1 VNKPRYHAVDRC
13 RICGNTSLMP
23 VLDLGEQY
31 LTGVFPRGR
40 DDRLTCGP
48 LELVRCEGAHS
59 CGLVQL
65 RHSYDHAEMYG
76 ANYGYRSSLNRSMV
90 RHLADKVEGLLEIV
104 RLAPTD
110 LVLDIGSNDG
120 TLLSN
125 YPSGGPTLVGMDP
138 TAAKF
143 REHYRPDIRIVP
155 DFFSAA
161 ALRRHF
167 PGRRVKLVTSIAM
180 FYDLEAPQA
189 FADQIASI
197 LAADGV
203 WHFEQSYLPSML
215 RTTSYDTICHEHLEY
230 YALRQIKW
238 MIDRA
243 GLKII
248 DVTFNAVN
256 GGSFAVT
263 AAPVAAPYPECTD
276 TIRDI
281 LDEEDRMGLRQFGTY
296 LAFGTRVLEHKI
308 ELLKLLRGINAR
320 KMKVLGYGASTKG
333 NVVLQYCGLS
343 AAEIPCIAD
352 VNPDKFGCVT
362 PGTWI
367 PIVSEA
373 DAKAANPDYFLVL
386 PWHFRENLVAREQE
400 FMHRGGKMIFPLPA
414 IDVVEGKLLRTGSSG
429 M

>member
-1 VNKPRYHAVDRC
+1 MTKPRYRAIDRC
-13 RICGNTSLMP
+13 RICGNTNLMP

-40 DDRLTCGP
+40 DDNLTRGP
-48 LELVRCEGAHS
+48 LELVRCEGTDA

-76 ANYGYRSSLNRSMV
+76 TNYGYRSSLNKSMV
-90 RHLADKVEGLLEIV
+90 RHLADKVEGLLELV
-104 RLAPTD
+104 HLTPAD

-125 YPSGGPTLVGMDP
+125 YPVEGPTLVGMDP
-138 TAAKF
+138 TAGKF
-143 REHYRPDIRIVP
+143 RELYRPDIRVVP
-155 DFFSAA
+155 DFFSATT
-161 ALRRHF
+161 LRRHF

-189 FADQIASI
+189 FADQIAGI

-203 WHFEQSYLPSML
+203 WHFEQSYLPTML

-238 MIDRA
+238 IIDRA

-256 GGSFAVT
+256 GGSFAITV
-263 AAPVAAPYPECTD
+263 APAAAPYPECTD
-276 TIRDI
+276 KIQAI
-281 LDEEDRMGLRQFGTY
+281 LDEEDRMGLGMFGTY
-296 LAFGTRVLEHKI
+296 LTFATRVMEHKI
-308 ELLKLLRGINAR
+308 ELLTTLRGIAAR

-352 VNPDKFGCVT
+352 VNSDKFGCVT
-362 PGTWI
+362 PGSWI

-373 DAKAANPDYFLVL
+373 DAKAADPDYFLVL
-386 PWHFRENLVAREQE
+386 PWHFRENLVEREQE
-400 FMHRGGKMIFPLPA
+400 FLRSGGRMIFPLPA
-414 IDVVEGKLLRTGSSG
+414 IEVVEAELARKASSG
-429 M
+429 I

>member
-1 VNKPRYHAVDRC
+1 VTKPRYRAIDRC
-13 RICGNTSLMP
+13 RICGNSTLMP
-23 VLDLGEQY
+23 ILDLGRQY

-40 DDRLTCGP
+40 DDKLTCGP
-48 LELVRCEGAHS
+48 LELVRCEGADA

-76 ANYGYRSSLNRSMV
+76 ANYGYRSSLNKSMV
-90 RHLADKVEGLLEIV
+90 RHLADKVDGLLEFV
-104 RLAPTD
+104 PLAPTD

-125 YPSGGPTLVGMDP
+125 YPIAGPTLVGMDP
-138 TAAKF
+138 SAAKF
-143 REHYRPDIRIVP
+143 RELYRPDIRVIP
-155 DFFSAA
+155 DFFSADT
-161 ALRRHF
+161 LRRHF
-167 PGRRVKLVTSIAM
+167 PDRRVKLVTSIAM

-197 LAADGV
+197 LAEDGV
-203 WHFEQSYLPSML
+203 WHFEQSYLPAML

-238 MIDRA
+238 IADRA

-263 AAPVAAPYPECTD
+263 AAPMAAPYPECTEKLQALLTD
-276 TIRDI
+276 
-281 LDEEDRMGLRQFGTY
+281 EDRMGLSTFGTY
-296 LAFGTRVLEHKI
+296 LAFGTRAMQHKLD
-308 ELLKLLRGINAR
+308 LLKMLRNINAAG
-320 KMKVLGYGASTKG
+320 KKVVGYGASTKG
-333 NVVLQYCGLS
+333 NVLLQYCGLS

-352 VNPDKFGCVT
+352 VNSDKFGCVT

-373 DAKAANPDYFLVL
+373 DAKSANPDYFLVL
-386 PWHFRENLVAREQE
+386 PWHFRENLVGREQE
-400 FMHRGGKMIFPLPA
+400 FLTRGGKMIFPLPT
-414 IDVVEGKLLRTGSSG
+414 IDIVEAEDVRKASSG
-429 M
+429 T

>member
-1 VNKPRYHAVDRC
+1 VTKPRYHAIGSC
-13 RICGNTSLMP
+13 RICGNSNLMP
-23 VLDLGEQY
+23 VLDLGQQY

-40 DDRLTCGP
+40 DDNLTCGP
-48 LELVRCEGAHS
+48 LELVRCDGTDA

-76 ANYGYRSSLNRSMV
+76 ANYGYRSSLNKSMV
-90 RHLADKVEGLLEIV
+90 RHLADKVAGLLELV
-104 RLAPTD
+104 RLAPSD

-125 YPSGGPTLVGMDP
+125 YPSGGATLVGMDP

-143 REHYRPDIRIVP
+143 RQFYRPDIRVVA
-155 DFFSAA
+155 DFFSAD

-167 PGRRVKLVTSIAM
+167 PGRRAKLVTSIAM
-180 FYDLEAPQA
+180 FYDLERPQA
-189 FADQIASI
+189 FADQIASV
-197 LAADGV
+197 LAEDGM
-203 WHFEQSYLPSML
+203 WHFEQSYLPAML

-238 MIDRA
+238 IIDRA

-248 DVTFNAVN
+248 DVSFNAVN

-263 AAPVAAPYPECTD
+263 VAPAAAPYPECSEK
-276 TIRDI
+276 IRAI
-281 LDEEDRMGLRQFGTY
+281 LAEEDRMGLGLVGTY
-296 LAFGTRVLEHKI
+296 LAFAKRVIEHKI
-308 ELLKLLRGINAR
+308 SLLSTVRSINERG
-320 KMKVLGYGASTKG
+320 MKVVGYGASTKG
-333 NVVLQYCGLS
+333 NVLLQYCGLS

-352 VNPDKFGCVT
+352 VNSDKFGCVT

-400 FMHRGGKMIFPLPA
+400 FLRRGGKMIFPLPD
-414 IDVVEGKLLRTGSSG
+414 IDVVEAEFLRVGSSG
-429 M
+429 K

>member
-1 VNKPRYHAVDRC
+1 VTNPRYHAIDRC
-13 RICGNTSLMP
+13 RVCGNSNLMP

-31 LTGVFPRGR
+31 LTGVFPHGR
-40 DDRLTCGP
+40 DDNLTCGP
-48 LELVRCEGAHS
+48 LELVRCEGTDA

-76 ANYGYRSSLNRSMV
+76 TNYGYRSSLNKSMV
-90 RHLADKVEGLLEIV
+90 HHLADKAAGLREFV
-104 RLAPTD
+104 RLTRSD

-125 YPSGGPTLVGMDP
+125 YPIDGPTLVGMDP

-143 REHYRPDIRIVP
+143 RGFYRPDIRTVP

-167 PGRRVKLVTSIAM
+167 PGRRVKLITSVAM

-215 RTTSYDTICHEHLEY
+215 RSTSYDTICHEHLEY

-238 MIDRA
+238 ITDRA
-243 GLKII
+243 GLKIV
-248 DVTFNAVN
+248 DLTFNAVN

-263 AAPVAAPYPECTD
+263 AAPAAAPYPECTE
-276 TIRDI
+276 TIEAV
-281 LDEEDRMGLRQFGTY
+281 LAEEDHMGLGLVGTY
-296 LAFGTRVLEHKI
+296 LAFATRVMEHKI
-308 ELLKLLRGINAR
+308 NLLMTLRSINAR
-320 KMKVLGYGASTKG
+320 KMKVFGYGASTKG
-333 NVVLQYCGLS
+333 NVLLQYCGLS

-352 VNPDKFGCVT
+352 VNSDKFGCVT

-373 DAKAANPDYFLVL
+373 DAKAADPDYFLVL
-386 PWHFRENLVAREQE
+386 PWHFRENLVAREHE
-400 FMHRGGKMIFPLPA
+400 FLHLGGKMIFPLPA
-414 IDVVEGKLLRTGSSG
+414 IDIVEAKVLRKGASG
-429 M
+429 G

>member
-1 VNKPRYHAVDRC
+1 MSKPRYRAIDRC
-13 RICGNTSLMP
+13 RICGNASLMP

-40 DDRLTCGP
+40 DDGLTRGP
-48 LELVRCEGAHS
+48 LELVRCDGSDA

-65 RHSYDHAEMYG
+65 RHSYDHTEMYG
-76 ANYGYRSSLNRSMV
+76 ANYGYRSSLNKSMV
-90 RHLADKVEGLLEIV
+90 RHLSDKVDGLLELV
-104 RLAPTD
+104 QLGPSD

-125 YPSGGPTLVGMDP
+125 YPVAGPTLVGMDP

-143 REHYRPDIRIVP
+143 RDLYRPDIRIVP
-155 DFFSAA
+155 DFFSAQ

-167 PGRRVKLVTSIAM
+167 PGRRAKLVTSIAM

-197 LAADGV
+197 LAPDGL
-203 WHFEQSYLPSML
+203 WHFEQSYLPAML
-215 RTTSYDTICHEHLEY
+215 RTTSYDTVCHEHLEY

-238 MIDRA
+238 IIDRA

-256 GGSFAVT
+256 GGSFAITV
-263 AAPVAAPYPECTD
+263 APAAAPYPECTD
-276 TIRDI
+276 KIRAN
-281 LDEEDRMGLRQFGTY
+281 LDDEDRMGLRQFGTY
-296 LAFGTRVLEHKI
+296 LAFATRVIEHKV
-308 ELLKLLRGINAR
+308 ELLKTLRDISAR
-320 KMKVLGYGASTKG
+320 NMKVLGYGASTKG

-352 VNPDKFGCVT
+352 VNSDKFGCVT
-362 PGTWI
+362 PGSWI

-373 DAKAANPDYFLVL
+373 DAKAADPDYFLVL
-386 PWHFRENLVAREQE
+386 PWHFRDNLVAREQE
-400 FMHRGGKMIFPLPA
+400 FLDHGGRMIFPLPG
-414 IDVVEGKLLRTGSSG
+414 IDIVEAGLARKASSG
-429 M
+429 T

>member
-1 VNKPRYHAVDRC
+1 VSKPRYRAIDRC
-13 RICGNTSLMP
+13 RICGNSNLMP

-40 DDRLTCGP
+40 DDQLTCGP
-48 LELVRCEGAHS
+48 LELVRCEGTDA

-76 ANYGYRSSLNRSMV
+76 ANYGYRSSLNKSMV
-90 RHLADKVEGLLEIV
+90 RHLADKVDALLEIV
-104 RLAPTD
+104 PLSPSD

-125 YPSGGPTLVGMDP
+125 YPIAGPTLVGMDP

-143 REHYRPDIRIVP
+143 HEFYRPDIRIVP
-155 DFFSAA
+155 DFFSAD

-197 LAADGV
+197 LATDGV

-230 YALRQIKW
+230 YALSQIKW
-238 MIDRA
+238 IIDRA
-243 GLKII
+243 GLKIV

-263 AAPVAAPYPECTD
+263 VAPAAAPYPECTD
-276 TIRDI
+276 KIRAI
-281 LDEEDRMGLRQFGTY
+281 LDEEERMGLGSFGTY
-296 LAFGTRVLEHKI
+296 LAFGARVLEHKI
-308 ELLKLLRGINAR
+308 QLSKMLRGINAR
-320 KMKVLGYGASTKG
+320 KLKVLGYGASTKG
-333 NVVLQYCGLS
+333 NVLLQYCGLG
-343 AAEIPCIAD
+343 AKDIPCIAD
-352 VNPDKFGCVT
+352 VNADKFGCVT

-373 DAKAANPDYFLVL
+373 EAKAANPDYLLVL
-386 PWHFRENLVAREQE
+386 PWHFRDNLVAREQE
-400 FMHRGGKMIFPLPA
+400 FLGRGGKMIFPLPA
-414 IDVVEGKLLRTGSSG
+414 IDVVEAELARKASSG
-429 M
+429 I

>member
-1 VNKPRYHAVDRC
+1 
-13 RICGNTSLMP
+13 
-23 VLDLGEQY
+23 
-31 LTGVFPRGR
+31 
-40 DDRLTCGP
+40 
-48 LELVRCEGAHS
+48 
-59 CGLVQL
+59 
-65 RHSYDHAEMYG
+65 
-76 ANYGYRSSLNRSMV
+76 
-90 RHLADKVEGLLEIV
+90 
-104 RLAPTD
+104 
-110 LVLDIGSNDG
+110 
-120 TLLSN
+120 
-125 YPSGGPTLVGMDP
+125 
-138 TAAKF
+138 
-143 REHYRPDIRIVP
+143 
-155 DFFSAA
+155 
-161 ALRRHF
+161 
-167 PGRRVKLVTSIAM
+167 
-180 FYDLEAPQA
+180 
-189 FADQIASI
+189 
-197 LAADGV
+197 
-203 WHFEQSYLPSML
+203 
-215 RTTSYDTICHEHLEY
+215 LEY

-276 TIRDI
+276 KIREI

-296 LAFGTRVLEHKI
+296 LAFGARVLEHKI

-352 VNPDKFGCVT
+352 VNADKFGCVT

-414 IDVVEGKLLRTGSSG
+414 IDVVEGKLLRAGSAG
-429 M
+429 T

>member
-1 VNKPRYHAVDRC
+1 MTKPRYRAIDRC
-13 RICGNTSLMP
+13 RICSNSNLMP

-40 DDRLTCGP
+40 DDNLTCGP
-48 LELVRCEGAHS
+48 LELVRCEGADA

-65 RHSYDHAEMYG
+65 RHSYDHGEMYG
-76 ANYGYRSSLNRSMV
+76 ANYGYRSSLNKSMV
-90 RHLADKVEGLLEIV
+90 RHLADKVDALLEIV
-104 RLAPTD
+104 PLSPSD

-125 YPSGGPTLVGMDP
+125 YPIAGPALVGMDP

-143 REHYRPDIRIVP
+143 RELYRPDIRIVP
-155 DFFSAA
+155 DFFSAD

-167 PGRRVKLVTSIAM
+167 PGRRAKLVTSIAM

-189 FADQIASI
+189 FADQVASI
-197 LAADGV
+197 LAQDGV

-256 GGSFAVT
+256 GGSFAIT

-276 TIRDI
+276 KIRAI

-296 LAFGTRVLEHKI
+296 LAFATRVMEHKL
-308 ELLKLLRGINAR
+308 ELLKTLRSINAR

-333 NVVLQYCGLS
+333 NVLLQYCGLS
-343 AAEIPCIAD
+343 PQEIPCIAD
-352 VNPDKFGCVT
+352 VNSDKFGCVT

-373 DAKAANPDYFLVL
+373 DAKAANPDYLLVL
-386 PWHFRENLVAREQE
+386 PWHFRDNLVAREQE
-400 FMHRGGKMIFPLPA
+400 FLHRGGKMIFPLPA
-414 IDVVEGKLLRTGSSG
+414 IDVVEAQLLRTGSSG
-429 M
+429 T